1 MSEIAGIG
9 IKEQSLVCEQMRFS
23 VSRANL
29 LNTLSKVSGV
39 VERRNAID
47 VLACINIKA
56 QYGSIKLKAT
66 DLDISVFASLVADVL
81 TEGEVKISAHTLHD
95 IVKKLPTDL
104 DVHFEMNS
112 QGKLLIS
119 CGNANFSLPN
129 VVSNNFPVLEED
141 DHQYDFTLL
150 SADLVDLLTKTKF
163 AVSLDDTRYNLNGIY
178 LHTDEQFLYCV
189 ATDGHRLSCIKRPK
203 LEDINGEFGVIIPRK
218 TIMELLKVL
227 GDCNEVNIKLSDRK
241 IKFTC
246 GEYILISKL
255 IDGTFPDYKAVIP
268 MSAVISTLEDKLMIV
283 ESSKLASVID
293 RVSVV
298 VSDKIKSIKFS
309 LQKNLL
315 TLHSN
320 SQECSDATESIEVDY
335 NGTPMEIGFNSRYLL
350 DALSCI
356 KNKCKFSLSDGNSAT
371 IITDED
377 DSSAL
382 YIVMPMRT

>member
-1 MSEIAGIG
+1 MSKIVDIG
-9 IKEQSLVCEQMRFS
+9 IKEQSSVCEQMRFS
-23 VSRANL
+23 VSRASL
-29 LNTLSKVSGV
+29 LNTLSRVSGV

-56 QYGSIKLKAT
+56 QHGSIKLKAT
-66 DLDISVFASLVADVL
+66 DLDISIFASLTANVSV
-81 TEGEVKISAHTLHD
+81 EGEVKISAHTLHD
-95 IVKKLPTDL
+95 IVKKLPTNL
-104 DVHFEMNS
+104 DVNFEMNN

-129 VVSNNFPVLEED
+129 VVSNNFPVLEEG

-189 ATDGHRLSCIKRPK
+189 ATDGHRLSRIKRPK
-203 LEDINGEFGVIIPRK
+203 PEDINGEFGVIIPRK

-227 GDCNEVNIKLSDRK
+227 GDCNEINIKLSDRK

-268 MSAVISTLEDKLMIV
+268 TSQDKQMIV

-309 LQKNLL
+309 LQENLL

-335 NGTPMEIGFNSRYLL
+335 DGALMEVGFNSRYLL

-356 KNKCKFSLSDGNSAT
+356 KNKCKVSLSDGNSAT

-377 DSSAL
+377 DPSAL

>member
-1 MSEIAGIG
+1 MSKIVDIG
-9 IKEQSLVCEQMRFS
+9 IKEQSSVCEQMRFS
-23 VSRANL
+23 VSRASL
-29 LNTLSKVSGV
+29 LNTLSRVSGV

-47 VLACINIKA
+47 VLTCINIKA

-66 DLDISVFASLVADVL
+66 DLDISIFASLTANVSA
-81 TEGEVKISAHTLHD
+81 EGEVKISAHTLHD

-104 DVHFEMNS
+104 DVNFEMNN

-129 VVSNNFPVLEED
+129 VVSNNFPVLEEG

-203 LEDINGEFGVIIPRK
+203 SEKINGKFGVIIPRK

-227 GDCNEVNIKLSDRK
+227 GDCNEINIKLSDRK

-268 MSAVISTLEDKLMIV
+268 TSQEKQMIV

-309 LQKNLL
+309 LQENLL

-335 NGTPMEIGFNSRYLL
+335 DGALMEVGFNSRYLL

-356 KNKCKFSLSDGNSAT
+356 KNKCKVSLSDGNSAT

-377 DSSAL
+377 DPNAL

>member
-1 MSEIAGIG
+1 MSKIVDIG
-9 IKEQSLVCEQMRFS
+9 IKEQSSVCEQMRFS
-23 VSRANL
+23 VSRASL
-29 LNTLSKVSGV
+29 LNTLSRVSGV

-66 DLDISVFASLVADVL
+66 DLDISIFASLTANVSA
-81 TEGEVKISAHTLHD
+81 EGEVKISAHTLHD
-95 IVKKLPTDL
+95 IVKKLPTNL
-104 DVHFEMNS
+104 DVNFEMNN

-129 VVSNNFPVLEED
+129 VVSNNFPVLEEG

-203 LEDINGEFGVIIPRK
+203 PEDINGEFGVIIPRK

-227 GDCNEVNIKLSDRK
+227 CDCNEINIKLSDRK

-268 MSAVISTLEDKLMIV
+268 TSQDKQMIV

-309 LQKNLL
+309 LQENLL

-335 NGTPMEIGFNSRYLL
+335 DGALMEVGFNSRYLL

-356 KNKCKFSLSDGNSAT
+356 KNKCKVSLSDGNSAT

-377 DSSAL
+377 DPSAL

>member
-1 MSEIAGIG
+1 MSKIVDIG
-9 IKEQSLVCEQMRFS
+9 IKEQSSMCEQMRFS
-23 VSRANL
+23 VSRASL
-29 LNTLSKVSGV
+29 LNTLSRVSGV

-56 QYGSIKLKAT
+56 QHGSIKLKAT
-66 DLDISVFASLVADVL
+66 DLDISIFASLTANVSA
-81 TEGEVKISAHTLHD
+81 EGEVKISAHTLHD
-95 IVKKLPTDL
+95 IVKKLPTNL
-104 DVHFEMNS
+104 DVNCEMNN

-129 VVSNNFPVLEED
+129 VVSNNFPVLEEG

-150 SADLVDLLTKTKF
+150 STDLVDLLTKTKF

-203 LEDINGEFGVIIPRK
+203 PEDINGEFGVIIPRK

-227 GDCNEVNIKLSDRK
+227 GDCNEINIKLSDRK

-268 MSAVISTLEDKLMIV
+268 TSQDKQMIV
-283 ESSKLASVID
+283 KSSELASVID

-309 LQKNLL
+309 LQENLL

-335 NGTPMEIGFNSRYLL
+335 DGALMEVGFNSRYLL

-356 KNKCKFSLSDGNSAT
+356 KNKCKISLSDGNSAT

-377 DSSAL
+377 DPSAL

>member
-1 MSEIAGIG
+1 MSKIVDIG
-9 IKEQSLVCEQMRFS
+9 IKEQGSVCEQMRFS
-23 VSRANL
+23 VSRASL
-29 LNTLSKVSGV
+29 LNTLSRVSGV

-66 DLDISVFASLVADVL
+66 DLDISIFASLTANVSA
-81 TEGEVKISAHTLHD
+81 EGEVKISAHTLHD

-104 DVHFEMNS
+104 DVNFEMNN

-129 VVSNNFPVLEED
+129 VVSNNFPVLEEG

-203 LEDINGEFGVIIPRK
+203 PEDINGEFGVIIPRK

-227 GDCNEVNIKLSDRK
+227 CDCNEINIKLSDRK

-268 MSAVISTLEDKLMIV
+268 TSQDKQMIV

-309 LQKNLL
+309 LQENLL

-335 NGTPMEIGFNSRYLL
+335 DGALMEVGFNSRYLL

>member
-1 MSEIAGIG
+1 MSEIADKSRAVVADIEV
-9 IKEQSLVCEQMRFS
+9 KKQVMCEQMRFS
-23 VSRANL
+23 VGRASL
-29 LNTLSKVSGV
+29 LNTLSRVSGV

-66 DLDISVFASLVADVL
+66 DLDISVFASLAANVSM
-81 TEGEVKISAHTLHD
+81 EGEVKISAHTLHD

-104 DVHFEMNS
+104 DVSFEMNN

-129 VVSNNFPVLEED
+129 VVSNNFPILEGG

-150 SADLVDLLTKTKF
+150 STDLMNLLTKTKF

-178 LHTDEQFLYCV
+178 LHINEQFMCCV
-189 ATDGHRLSCIKRPK
+189 ATDGHRLSCIKVPK
-203 LEDINGEFGVIIPRK
+203 PENINGKFGVIIPRK
-218 TIMELLKVL
+218 TVMELLKVL
-227 GDCNEVNIKLSDRK
+227 DDCNEVNIKLSDRK

-255 IDGTFPDYKAVIP
+255 IDGTFPDYAAVVP
-268 MSAVISTLEDKLMIV
+268 ASGKQMIV

-298 VSDKIKSIKFS
+298 VSDKVKSIKFS
-309 LQKNLL
+309 LEENLL

-320 SQECSDATESIEVDY
+320 SQECSDATESIKVDY
-335 NGTPMEIGFNSRYLL
+335 KGTLMEVGFNSRYLL

-356 KNKCKFSLSDGNSAT
+356 KNKCKFSFAGSNSAT

-377 DSSAL
+377 DPNAL

>member
-1 MSEIAGIG
+1 MLEIAD
-9 IKEQSLVCEQMRFS
+9 KKQVVCEQMRFS
-23 VSRANL
+23 VGRASL

-39 VERRNAID
+39 VGRRNAID
-47 VLACINIKA
+47 VLACINITA
-56 QYGSIKLKAT
+56 QHGSIKLKAT
-66 DLDISVFASLVADVL
+66 DLDISMFASLAANVS

-104 DVHFEMNS
+104 DVNFEMNN

-129 VVSNNFPVLEED
+129 VVSNNFPVLEEG

-150 SADLVDLLTKTKF
+150 STDLVDLLTKTRF

-178 LHTDEQFLYCV
+178 IHTDKQFLYCV
-189 ATDGHRLSCIKRPK
+189 ATDGHRLSRIKRPK
-203 LEDINGEFGVIIPRK
+203 PEDINGEFEVIIPRK

-227 GDCNEVNIKLSDRK
+227 GNCNEINVKFSDRK

-246 GEYILISKL
+246 GEYIIISKL

-268 MSAVISTLEDKLMIV
+268 MSQDKQMIV

-309 LQKNLL
+309 LQENLL

-320 SQECSDATESIEVDY
+320 SQECSDATESIKVDY
-335 NGTPMEIGFNSRYLL
+335 DGAFIEVGFNSRYLL

-356 KNKCKFSLSDGNSAT
+356 KNKCKVSLSDGNSAT

-377 DSSAL
+377 DPSAL

>member
-9 IKEQSLVCEQMRFS
+9 IKEQSLVYEQMRFS

-66 DLDISVFASLVADVL
+66 DLDISVFASLVADVS

-129 VVSNNFPVLEED
+129 VVSNKFPILEED

-203 LEDINGEFGVIIPRK
+203 PEDINGEFGVIIPRK

-227 GDCNEVNIKLSDRK
+227 CDCNEINIKLSDRK

-268 MSAVISTLEDKLMIV
+268 TSQDKQMIV

-309 LQKNLL
+309 LQENLL

-335 NGTPMEIGFNSRYLL
+335 DGALMEVGFNSRYLL

>member
-9 IKEQSLVCEQMRFS
+9 IKEQSLVYEQMRFS

-56 QYGSIKLKAT
+56 QYGNIKLKAT
-66 DLDISVFASLVADVL
+66 DLDISVFASLVADVS

-129 VVSNNFPVLEED
+129 VVSNKFPILEED

-203 LEDINGEFGVIIPRK
+203 PEDINGEFGVIIPRK

-227 GDCNEVNIKLSDRK
+227 CDCNEINIKLSDRK

-268 MSAVISTLEDKLMIV
+268 TSQDKQMIV

-309 LQKNLL
+309 LQENLL

-335 NGTPMEIGFNSRYLL
+335 DGALMEVGFNSRYLL

>member
-1 MSEIAGIG
+1 MLEVAG
-9 IKEQSLVCEQMRFS
+9 KEQVVCEQMRFS
-23 VSRANL
+23 VGRASL
-29 LNTLSKVSGV
+29 LNTLSRVSGV

-56 QYGSIKLKAT
+56 QHGSIKLKAT
-66 DLDISVFASLVADVL
+66 DLDISIFASLTASVSA
-81 TEGEVKISAHTLHD
+81 EGEVKISAHTLHD
-95 IVKKLPTDL
+95 IVKKLPTNL
-104 DVHFEMNS
+104 DVNFEMNN

-129 VVSNNFPVLEED
+129 VVSNNFPVLEEG

-203 LEDINGEFGVIIPRK
+203 PEDINGEFWVIIPRK

-227 GDCNEVNIKLSDRK
+227 CDCNEINIKLSDRK

-268 MSAVISTLEDKLMIV
+268 TSQDKQMIV

-309 LQKNLL
+309 LQENLL

-335 NGTPMEIGFNSRYLL
+335 DGALMEVGFNSRYLL

>member
-1 MSEIAGIG
+1 MSEVVGIDVE
-9 IKEQSLVCEQMRFS
+9 IKGQSSVCKQMCFS
-23 VSRANL
+23 VSCSSL
-29 LNTLSKVSGV
+29 LNTLSRVSGV

-66 DLDISVFASLVADVL
+66 DLDISIFASLAANVSK
-81 TEGEVKISAHTLHD
+81 EGEVKISAHTLRD

-104 DVHFEMNS
+104 DVTFEVND

-129 VVSNNFPVLEED
+129 IVSSNFPVLEEGD
-141 DHQYDFTLL
+141 YKYDFTLL
-150 SADLVDLLTKTKF
+150 STVLVDLLTKTKF

-178 LHTDEQFLYCV
+178 LHTDEQFLCCV
-189 ATDGHRLSCIKRPK
+189 ATDGHRLSCVKKPK
-203 LEDINGEFGVIIPRK
+203 PGSVNGEFGVIIPRK
-218 TIMELLKVL
+218 TVMELLKVL
-227 GDCNEVNIKLSDRK
+227 DDCNEVNIKLSDRK

-268 MSAVISTLEDKLMIV
+268 MSQDKQMIV
-283 ESSKLASVID
+283 ESGKLASVID

-298 VSDKIKSIKFS
+298 VSDKIKSIRFLLKE
-309 LQKNLL
+309 KLL

-335 NGTPMEIGFNSRYLL
+335 NETPMEIGFNSRYLL
-350 DALSCI
+350 DVLSCI
-356 KNKCKFSLSDGNSAT
+356 KNKCKFSLLDGNNAA
-371 IITDED
+371 IIFDED
-377 DSSAL
+377 DPSAL

>member
-1 MSEIAGIG
+1 MSKIVDIG
-9 IKEQSLVCEQMRFS
+9 IKEQSSVCEQMRFS
-23 VSRANL
+23 VSRASL
-29 LNTLSKVSGV
+29 LNTLSRVSGV

-56 QYGSIKLKAT
+56 QHGSIKLKAT
-66 DLDISVFASLVADVL
+66 DLDISIFASLTANVSA
-81 TEGEVKISAHTLHD
+81 EGEVKISAHTLHD
-95 IVKKLPTDL
+95 IVKKLPTNL
-104 DVHFEMNS
+104 DVYFEMNN

-129 VVSNNFPVLEED
+129 VVSNNFPVLEEG

-203 LEDINGEFGVIIPRK
+203 PEDINGEFGVIIPRK

-227 GDCNEVNIKLSDRK
+227 CDCNEINIKLSDRK

-268 MSAVISTLEDKLMIV
+268 TSQDKQMIV

-335 NGTPMEIGFNSRYLL
+335 DGALMEVGFNSRYLL

-356 KNKCKFSLSDGNSAT
+356 KNKCKVSLSDGNSAT

-377 DSSAL
+377 DPSAL

>member
-1 MSEIAGIG
+1 MSEVADVE
-9 IKEQSLVCEQMRFS
+9 IKEQAVCEKMCFS
-23 VSRANL
+23 VSRASL
-29 LNTLSKVSGV
+29 LNTLSRVSGV

-56 QYGSIKLKAT
+56 QRGSIKLKAT
-66 DLDISVFASLVADVL
+66 DLDISIFASLAANVSA
-81 TEGEVKISAHTLHD
+81 EGEVKISAHTLHD
-95 IVKKLPTDL
+95 IVKKLPADL
-104 DVHFEMNS
+104 DVNFEMND

-119 CGNANFSLPN
+119 CGNANFSLPS
-129 VVSNNFPVLEED
+129 VVSNNFPVLEEG
-141 DHQYDFTLL
+141 DHKYDFTLL
-150 SADLVDLLTKTKF
+150 SADLADLLTKTKF

-189 ATDGHRLSCIKRPK
+189 ATDGHRLSRIKRPK
-203 LEDINGEFGVIIPRK
+203 PEDINGEFGVIIPRK
-218 TIMELLKVL
+218 TVMELMKVL
-227 GDCNEVNIKLSDRK
+227 DDCSEVNIKLSDRK

-255 IDGTFPDYKAVIP
+255 IDGTFPDYKTVIP
-268 MSAVISTLEDKLMIV
+268 ASQDKQMVV
-283 ESSKLASVID
+283 ESGKLASVID

-298 VSDKIKSIKFS
+298 VSDKIKSIRFS
-309 LQKNLL
+309 LQEKLL
-315 TLHSN
+315 TLNSN

-335 NGTPMEIGFNSRYLL
+335 NETPMEIGFNSRYLL
-350 DALSCI
+350 DVLSCI

-377 DSSAL
+377 DPNAL

>member
-1 MSEIAGIG
+1 MSKIVDIG
-9 IKEQSLVCEQMRFS
+9 IKEQSSVCEQMRFS
-23 VSRANL
+23 VSRASL
-29 LNTLSKVSGV
+29 LNTLSRVSGV

-56 QYGSIKLKAT
+56 QHGSIKLKAT
-66 DLDISVFASLVADVL
+66 DLDISVFASLAADVSK
-81 TEGEVKISAHTLHD
+81 EGEVKISAHTLHD
-95 IVKKLPTDL
+95 IVKKLPTNL
-104 DVHFEMNS
+104 DVNFEMNN

-129 VVSNNFPVLEED
+129 VVSSNFPVLEEG

-203 LEDINGEFGVIIPRK
+203 PEDINGEFGVIIPRK

-227 GDCNEVNIKLSDRK
+227 GDCNEINIKLSDRK

-268 MSAVISTLEDKLMIV
+268 TSQDKQMIV

-335 NGTPMEIGFNSRYLL
+335 DGALVEVGFNSRYLL
-350 DALSCI
+350 DVLSCI
-356 KNKCKFSLSDGNSAT
+356 KNKCKVSLSDGNSAT

-377 DSSAL
+377 DPSAL

>member
-1 MSEIAGIG
+1 MLEVAG
-9 IKEQSLVCEQMRFS
+9 KEQVVCEQMRFS
-23 VSRANL
+23 VGRASL
-29 LNTLSKVSGV
+29 LNTLSRVSGV

-56 QYGSIKLKAT
+56 QHGSIKLKAT
-66 DLDISVFASLVADVL
+66 DLDISIFASLTASVSA
-81 TEGEVKISAHTLHD
+81 EGEVKISAHTLHD
-95 IVKKLPTDL
+95 IVKKLPTNL
-104 DVHFEMNS
+104 DVNFEMNN

-129 VVSNNFPVLEED
+129 VVSNNFPVLEEG

-203 LEDINGEFGVIIPRK
+203 PEDINGEFEVIIPRK

-227 GDCNEVNIKLSDRK
+227 CDCNEINIKLSDRK

-268 MSAVISTLEDKLMIV
+268 TSQDKQMIV

-309 LQKNLL
+309 LQENLL

-335 NGTPMEIGFNSRYLL
+335 DGALMEVGFNSRYLL

>member
-1 MSEIAGIG
+1 MSKIMDVE
-9 IKEQSLVCEQMRFS
+9 IKEQAVCEQMCFS
-23 VSRANL
+23 VSRASL
-29 LNTLSKVSGV
+29 LNTLSRVSGV

-66 DLDISVFASLVADVL
+66 DLDISIFASLAANVSA
-81 TEGEVKISAHTLHD
+81 EGEVKISAHTLHD
-95 IVKKLPTDL
+95 IVKKLPIDL
-104 DVHFEMNS
+104 DINFEMND

-119 CGNANFSLPN
+119 CGNANFLLSN
-129 VVSNNFPVLEED
+129 VISNNFPVLEEG
-141 DHQYDFTLL
+141 DHKYDFTLL
-150 SADLVDLLTKTKF
+150 SADLVELLTKTKF

-178 LHTDEQFLYCV
+178 LHTDEQFLFCV
-189 ATDGHRLSCIKRPK
+189 ATDGHRLSRMKMPK
-203 LEDINGEFGVIIPRK
+203 PENINGEFGVIIPRK
-218 TIMELLKVL
+218 TVMELLKIL
-227 GDCNEVNIKLSDRK
+227 DDCNEINIKLSNRK

-255 IDGTFPDYKAVIP
+255 IDGTFPDYKTVIP
-268 MSAVISTLEDKLMIV
+268 ASQDKQMVV
-283 ESSKLASVID
+283 ESGRLASVID

-298 VSDKIKSIKFS
+298 VYDKIKSIRFS
-309 LQKNLL
+309 LQEKLL
-315 TLHSN
+315 TLNSN

-335 NGTPMEIGFNSRYLL
+335 NETPMEIGFNSRYLL

-356 KNKCKFSLSDGNSAT
+356 KNKCKFILSDGNGAT

-377 DSSAL
+377 DPNAL

>member
-1 MSEIAGIG
+1 MLEVAG
-9 IKEQSLVCEQMRFS
+9 KEQVVCEQMRFS
-23 VSRANL
+23 VGRASL
-29 LNTLSKVSGV
+29 LNTLSRVSGV

-56 QYGSIKLKAT
+56 QHGSIKLKAT
-66 DLDISVFASLVADVL
+66 DLDISIFASLTASVSA
-81 TEGEVKISAHTLHD
+81 EGEVKISAHTLHD
-95 IVKKLPTDL
+95 IVKKLPTNL
-104 DVHFEMNS
+104 DVNFEMNN

-129 VVSNNFPVLEED
+129 VVSNNFPVLEEG

-203 LEDINGEFGVIIPRK
+203 PEDINGEFGVIIPRK

-227 GDCNEVNIKLSDRK
+227 CDCNEINIKLSDRK

-268 MSAVISTLEDKLMIV
+268 TSQDKQMIV

-309 LQKNLL
+309 LQENLL

-335 NGTPMEIGFNSRYLL
+335 DGALMEVGFNSRYLL

-371 IITDED
+371 IINDED

>member
-1 MSEIAGIG
+1 MLEVAG
-9 IKEQSLVCEQMRFS
+9 KEQVVCEQMRFS
-23 VSRANL
+23 VGRASL
-29 LNTLSKVSGV
+29 LNTLSRVSGV

-56 QYGSIKLKAT
+56 QHGSIKLKAT
-66 DLDISVFASLVADVL
+66 DLDISIFASLTASVSA
-81 TEGEVKISAHTLHD
+81 EGEVKISAHTLHD
-95 IVKKLPTDL
+95 IVKKLPTNL
-104 DVHFEMNS
+104 DVNFEMNN

-129 VVSNNFPVLEED
+129 VVSNNFPVLEEG

-203 LEDINGEFGVIIPRK
+203 PEDINGEFGVIIPRK

-227 GDCNEVNIKLSDRK
+227 CDCNEVNIKLSDRK

-268 MSAVISTLEDKLMIV
+268 TSQDKQMIV

-309 LQKNLL
+309 LQENLL

-335 NGTPMEIGFNSRYLL
+335 DGALMEVGFNSRYLL

>member
-1 MSEIAGIG
+1 MSEVAGVDTE
-9 IKEQSLVCEQMRFS
+9 IKKQNSVCEQMRFS
-23 VSRANL
+23 VSRTSL
-29 LNTLSKVSGV
+29 LNTLSRVSGV

-56 QYGSIKLKAT
+56 QHGSIKLMAT
-66 DLDISVFASLVADVL
+66 DLDISMFASLAATVL

-95 IVKKLPTDL
+95 IVKKLPADL
-104 DVHFEMNS
+104 DVNFEVNN
-112 QGKLLIS
+112 QGKLLMS

-129 VVSNNFPVLEED
+129 VVSSSFPALEED
-141 DHQYDFTLL
+141 NYKHDFTLL
-150 SADLVDLLTKTKF
+150 NTDLIDLLTKTKF

-203 LEDINGEFGVIIPRK
+203 PGNINGEFGVIIPRK
-218 TIMELLKVL
+218 TVMELLKIL
-227 GDCNEVNIKLSDRK
+227 DDCNEIKVKLSDRK

-255 IDGTFPDYKAVIP
+255 IDGTFPNYKAVIP
-268 MSAVISTLEDKLMIV
+268 ASQDKHMII
-283 ESSKLASVID
+283 ESKKLSDVID

-298 VSDKIKSIKFS
+298 VSDKVKSIKFS
-309 LQKNLL
+309 LQEKLL

-335 NGTPMEIGFNSRYLL
+335 NEAPIEIGFNSRYLL
-350 DALSCI
+350 DVLSCI
-356 KNKCKFSLSDGNSAT
+356 KNKCKFSLADGNSAT

-382 YIVMPMRT
+382 YVVMPMRT

>member
-1 MSEIAGIG
+1 MLEVAG
-9 IKEQSLVCEQMRFS
+9 KEQVVCEQMRFS
-23 VSRANL
+23 VGRASL
-29 LNTLSKVSGV
+29 LNTLSRVSGV

-56 QYGSIKLKAT
+56 QHGSIKLKAT
-66 DLDISVFASLVADVL
+66 DLDISIFASLTASVSA
-81 TEGEVKISAHTLHD
+81 EGEVKISAHTLHD
-95 IVKKLPTDL
+95 IVKKLPTNL
-104 DVHFEMNS
+104 DVNFEMNN

-129 VVSNNFPVLEED
+129 VVSNNFPVLEEG

-203 LEDINGEFGVIIPRK
+203 PEDINGEFGVIIPRK

-227 GDCNEVNIKLSDRK
+227 CDCNEINIKLSDRK

-268 MSAVISTLEDKLMIV
+268 TSQDKQMIV

-309 LQKNLL
+309 LQENLL

-335 NGTPMEIGFNSRYLL
+335 DGALMEVGFNSRYLL

>member
-1 MSEIAGIG
+1 MSKIVDIG
-9 IKEQSLVCEQMRFS
+9 IKEQSSVCEQMRFS
-23 VSRANL
+23 VSRASL
-29 LNTLSKVSGV
+29 LNTLSRVSGV

-66 DLDISVFASLVADVL
+66 DLDISIFASLTANVSA
-81 TEGEVKISAHTLHD
+81 EGEVKISAHTLHD
-95 IVKKLPTDL
+95 IVKKLPTNL
-104 DVHFEMNS
+104 DVNFEMNN

-129 VVSNNFPVLEED
+129 VVSNNFPVLEEG

-203 LEDINGEFGVIIPRK
+203 PEDINGEFGVIIPRK

-227 GDCNEVNIKLSDRK
+227 GDCNEINIKLSDRK

-268 MSAVISTLEDKLMIV
+268 TSQDKQMIV

-335 NGTPMEIGFNSRYLL
+335 DGALMEVGFNSRYLL
-350 DALSCI
+350 DVLSCI
-356 KNKCKFSLSDGNSAT
+356 ENKCKFSLSDGNSAT

-377 DSSAL
+377 DPSAL

>member
-1 MSEIAGIG
+1 MSKIVDIG
-9 IKEQSLVCEQMRFS
+9 IKEQSSVCEQMRFS
-23 VSRANL
+23 VSRASL
-29 LNTLSKVSGV
+29 LNTLSRVSGV

-66 DLDISVFASLVADVL
+66 DLDISIFASLVADVS

-104 DVHFEMNS
+104 DVHFEINN

-129 VVSNNFPVLEED
+129 VVSNNFPVLEEG

-150 SADLVDLLTKTKF
+150 SADLVDVLTKTKF

-189 ATDGHRLSCIKRPK
+189 GTDGHRLSCIKRPK
-203 LEDINGEFGVIIPRK
+203 PEDINGEFGVIIPRK

-227 GDCNEVNIKLSDRK
+227 GDCNEINIKLSDRK

-268 MSAVISTLEDKLMIV
+268 MSQDKQMIV

-309 LQKNLL
+309 LQENLL

-335 NGTPMEIGFNSRYLL
+335 DGALMEVGFNSRYLL

-356 KNKCKFSLSDGNSAT
+356 KNKCKVSLSDGNSAT

-377 DSSAL
+377 DPSAL

>member
-1 MSEIAGIG
+1 MLEVAG
-9 IKEQSLVCEQMRFS
+9 KEQVVCEQMRFS
-23 VSRANL
+23 VGRASL
-29 LNTLSKVSGV
+29 LNTLSRVSGV

-56 QYGSIKLKAT
+56 QHGSIKLKAT
-66 DLDISVFASLVADVL
+66 DLDISVFASLVADVS

-104 DVHFEMNS
+104 DVNFEMNN

-129 VVSNNFPVLEED
+129 VVSNSFPVLEEG

-150 SADLVDLLTKTKF
+150 STDLVDLLTKTKF

-178 LHTDEQFLYCV
+178 IHTDEQFLYCV
-189 ATDGHRLSCIKRPK
+189 ATDGHRLSRIKRPK
-203 LEDINGEFGVIIPRK
+203 PENINGKFGVIIPRK

-227 GDCNEVNIKLSDRK
+227 CDCNEVNIKLSDRK

-268 MSAVISTLEDKLMIV
+268 TSQDKQMIV

-309 LQKNLL
+309 LQENLL

-335 NGTPMEIGFNSRYLL
+335 DGALMEVGFNSRYLL

>member
-1 MSEIAGIG
+1 MSKIVDIG
-9 IKEQSLVCEQMRFS
+9 IKEQSSVCEQMRFS
-23 VSRANL
+23 VSRASL
-29 LNTLSKVSGV
+29 LNTLSRVSGV

-56 QYGSIKLKAT
+56 QHGSIKLKAT
-66 DLDISVFASLVADVL
+66 DLDISIFASLTANVSA
-81 TEGEVKISAHTLHD
+81 EGEVKISAHTLHD
-95 IVKKLPTDL
+95 IVKKLPTNL
-104 DVHFEMNS
+104 DVNFEMNN

-129 VVSNNFPVLEED
+129 VVSNNFPVLEEG

-203 LEDINGEFGVIIPRK
+203 PEDINGEFGVIIPRK

-227 GDCNEVNIKLSDRK
+227 GDCNEINIKLSDRK

-268 MSAVISTLEDKLMIV
+268 TSQDKQMIV

-335 NGTPMEIGFNSRYLL
+335 DGALMEVGFNSRYLL

-356 KNKCKFSLSDGNSAT
+356 KNKCKVSLSDGNSAT

-377 DSSAL
+377 DPSAL

>member
-1 MSEIAGIG
+1 MSKIVDIG
-9 IKEQSLVCEQMRFS
+9 IKEQSSVCEQMRFS
-23 VSRANL
+23 VSRASL
-29 LNTLSKVSGV
+29 LNTLSRVSGV

-56 QYGSIKLKAT
+56 QHGSIKLKAT
-66 DLDISVFASLVADVL
+66 DLDISIFASLTANVSA
-81 TEGEVKISAHTLHD
+81 EGEVKISAHTLHD
-95 IVKKLPTDL
+95 IVKKLPTNL
-104 DVHFEMNS
+104 DVNFEMNN

-129 VVSNNFPVLEED
+129 VVSNNFPVLEEG

-203 LEDINGEFGVIIPRK
+203 PEDINGEFGVIIPRK

-227 GDCNEVNIKLSDRK
+227 GDCNEINIKLSDRK

-246 GEYILISKL
+246 GEYVLISKL

-268 MSAVISTLEDKLMIV
+268 TSQDKQMIV

-335 NGTPMEIGFNSRYLL
+335 DGALMEVGFNSRYLL

-356 KNKCKFSLSDGNSAT
+356 KNKCKVSLSDGNSAT

-377 DSSAL
+377 DPSAL

>member
-1 MSEIAGIG
+1 MSKIVDIG
-9 IKEQSLVCEQMRFS
+9 IKEQSSVCEQMRFS
-23 VSRANL
+23 VSRASL
-29 LNTLSKVSGV
+29 LNTLSRVSGV

-56 QYGSIKLKAT
+56 QHGSIKLKAT
-66 DLDISVFASLVADVL
+66 DLDISVFASLTANVSA
-81 TEGEVKISAHTLHD
+81 EGEVKISAHTLHD
-95 IVKKLPTDL
+95 IVKKLPTNL
-104 DVHFEMNS
+104 DVNFEMNN

-129 VVSNNFPVLEED
+129 VVSNNFPVLEEG

-203 LEDINGEFGVIIPRK
+203 PEDINGEFGVIIPRK

-227 GDCNEVNIKLSDRK
+227 GDCNEINIKLSDRK

-268 MSAVISTLEDKLMIV
+268 TSQDKQMIV

-309 LQKNLL
+309 LQENLL

-335 NGTPMEIGFNSRYLL
+335 DGALVEVGFNSRYLL
-350 DALSCI
+350 DVLSCI
-356 KNKCKFSLSDGNSAT
+356 KNKCKFSLSDGDSAT

-377 DSSAL
+377 DPSAL

>member
-1 MSEIAGIG
+1 MSEVAGIE
-9 IKEQSLVCEQMRFS
+9 IKDIVSEKMRFS
-23 VSRANL
+23 VSRASL
-29 LNTLSKVSGV
+29 LNILSKVSGV

-47 VLACINIKA
+47 VLACINIKVQA
-56 QYGSIKLKAT
+56 DSIRLIAT
-66 DLDISVFASLVADVL
+66 DLDISIFASLAANVSAV
-81 TEGEVKISAHTLHD
+81 GEVKVSAHTLHD

-104 DVHFEMNS
+104 DVNFEVNN
-112 QGKLLIS
+112 QGRLLIS

-129 VVSNNFPVLEED
+129 VISNNFPALEED
-141 DHQYDFTLL
+141 DYKSDFTLL
-150 SADLVDLLTKTKF
+150 NTDLISLLTKTKF

-178 LHTDEQFLYCV
+178 MHTDEEFLYCV
-189 ATDGHRLSCIKRPK
+189 ATDGHRLSCIKK
-203 LEDINGEFGVIIPRK
+203 LKSANVEGEFGVIIPRK
-218 TIMELLKVL
+218 TVMELLKVL
-227 GDCNEVNIKLSDRK
+227 DDCSEVNIKLSDRK

-268 MSAVISTLEDKLMIV
+268 ALQDKHIII
-283 ESSKLASVID
+283 ESKKLSDVID

-298 VSDKIKSIKFS
+298 VSDKVKSIKLS
-309 LQKNLL
+309 LQKNQL

-335 NGTPMEIGFNSRYLL
+335 DNAPIDVGFNARYLL

-356 KNKCKFSLSDGNSAT
+356 KSKCKLDLSDSNSAAV
-371 IITDED
+371 ITDED
-377 DSSAL
+377 DPSAL

>member
-1 MSEIAGIG
+1 MLEVAG
-9 IKEQSLVCEQMRFS
+9 KEQVVCEQMRFS
-23 VSRANL
+23 VGRASL
-29 LNTLSKVSGV
+29 LNTLSRVSGV

-56 QYGSIKLKAT
+56 QHGSIKLKAT
-66 DLDISVFASLVADVL
+66 DLDISIFASLTASVSA
-81 TEGEVKISAHTLHD
+81 EGEVKISAHTLHD
-95 IVKKLPTDL
+95 IVKKLPTNL
-104 DVHFEMNS
+104 DVNFEMNNK
-112 QGKLLIS
+112 GKLLIS

-129 VVSNNFPVLEED
+129 VVSNNFPVLEEG

-203 LEDINGEFGVIIPRK
+203 PEDINGEFGVIIPRK

-227 GDCNEVNIKLSDRK
+227 CDCNEINIKLSDRK

-268 MSAVISTLEDKLMIV
+268 TSQDKQMIV

-309 LQKNLL
+309 LQENLL

-335 NGTPMEIGFNSRYLL
+335 DGALMEVGFNSRYLL

>member
-1 MSEIAGIG
+1 MSDVAGVEV
-9 IKEQSLVCEQMRFS
+9 KEQSSVCEQIRFS
-23 VSRANL
+23 VSRASL
-29 LNTLSKVSGV
+29 LSTLSRVSGV

-56 QYGSIKLKAT
+56 QHGSIKLKAT
-66 DLDISVFASLVADVL
+66 DLDISIFASLAANVSV
-81 TEGEVKISAHTLHD
+81 EGEVKISAHTLHD

-104 DVHFEMNS
+104 DVNFEMND

-129 VVSNNFPVLEED
+129 VVSSNFPVLEEG
-141 DHQYDFTLL
+141 DHKYDFTLL
-150 SADLVDLLTKTKF
+150 SVDLIDLLTKTKF

-178 LHTDEQFLYCV
+178 LHADEQFLYCV
-189 ATDGHRLSCIKRPK
+189 ATDGHRLSCVKRPK
-203 LEDINGEFGVIIPRK
+203 PDGEFGVIIPRK
-218 TIMELLKVL
+218 TVMELLKVL
-227 GDCNEVNIKLSDRK
+227 DDCSEVNIKLSDRK

-246 GEYILISKL
+246 GEYIIISKL
-255 IDGTFPDYKAVIP
+255 IDGTFPDYKTVIP
-268 MSAVISTLEDKLMIV
+268 ASQDKQMIV
-283 ESSKLASVID
+283 ESGELASVID

-298 VSDKIKSIKFS
+298 VSDKIKSIRFS
-309 LQKNLL
+309 LQEKLL

-335 NGTPMEIGFNSRYLL
+335 DGPPMEIGFNSRYLL

-356 KNKCKFSLSDGNSAT
+356 RNKCKFSLSDGNSAT

-377 DSSAL
+377 DPNAL

>member
-1 MSEIAGIG
+1 MSEIADVG
-9 IKEQSLVCEQMRFS
+9 IKEQSTVCEQMRFS
-23 VSRANL
+23 VSRASL
-29 LNTLSKVSGV
+29 LSTLSKVSGV

-66 DLDISVFASLVADVL
+66 DLDISVFASLAADIS
-81 TEGEVKISAHTLHD
+81 TEGEVKISAHTLYD

-104 DVHFEMNS
+104 DVNFEMNN

-141 DHQYDFTLL
+141 GHRYNFTLL
-150 SADLVDLLTKTKF
+150 SADLVDLLTKTRF

-178 LHTDEQFLYCV
+178 IHTDEQFLYCV
-189 ATDGHRLSCIKRPK
+189 ATDGHRLSRMKSHKPK
-203 LEDINGEFGVIIPRK
+203 DINGKFGVIIPRK

-227 GDCNEVNIKLSDRK
+227 GDCNEVNVKLSDRK

-268 MSAVISTLEDKLMIV
+268 TSQDKQMIV

-335 NGTPMEIGFNSRYLL
+335 DGALVEVGFNSRYLL
-350 DALSCI
+350 DVLSCI